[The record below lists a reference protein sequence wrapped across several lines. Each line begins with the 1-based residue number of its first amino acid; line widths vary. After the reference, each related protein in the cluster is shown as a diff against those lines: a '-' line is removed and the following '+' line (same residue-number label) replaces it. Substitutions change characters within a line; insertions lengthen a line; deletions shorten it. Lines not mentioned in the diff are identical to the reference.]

1 MTDVVGIFDPFGP
14 TGVPDPTII
23 QTVPKP
29 HYFFLWLY
37 ALLALLPPGLETP
50 AILLGSVTV
59 IAALLLLPFLFG
71 EGEKSWRRRPIAVL
85 TIILI
90 AVSLAHLPILLDTLP
105 WSPEMNAWSGEPVPQ
120 DFLRGRTALERQ
132 GALVFQGKQC
142 RNCHALEGK
151 GGQRGFENWRN
162 LGRIE

>member
-90 AVSLAHLPILLDTLP
+90 AVSLGTFTHLAGYTP